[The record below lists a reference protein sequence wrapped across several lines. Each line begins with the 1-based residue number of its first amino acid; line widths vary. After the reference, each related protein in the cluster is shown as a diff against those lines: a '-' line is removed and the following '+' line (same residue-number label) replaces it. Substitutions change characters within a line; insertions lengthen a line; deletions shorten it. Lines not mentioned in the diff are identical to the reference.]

1 MEEAGDTQR
10 SPRDSPEY
18 DIFEDARTNEECS
31 SYSQSDELAE
41 IISMGPTATRGG
53 DPTISITS
61 NNHCPFEGSGGV
73 SLRMTHPN
81 EDWLQEQVNQE
92 LLDQGATIPITNIN
106 IGDVNEL
113 NEWPNVHV
121 DGHVTKR
128 MPNGERGEEPLAGNT
143 DCQDQDTTPTLAPLK
158 ANLPTEV
165 PALVNALQDT
175 DSSSTDHQE
184 EYQSSA
190 RHTTGLTS
198 RNIAL
203 GMFYGMTLMML
214 LHMLIPTTMYQGVNL
229 AVRALD
235 ETNLFSFTQCGP
247 RIRENY
253 ENVTRLARTLLDFV
267 ARRAGLHRP

>member
-1 MEEAGDTQR
+1 M
-10 SPRDSPEY
+10 
-18 DIFEDARTNEECS
+18 FEDARSNEGHFS
-31 SYSQSDELAE
+31 HLQSDEVAE
-41 IISMGPTATRGG
+41 ISMGPTATRGE

-61 NNHCPFEGSGGV
+61 NNHCPLRDPYTNSGFSQNKIRSIQGHPTEGSGVV
-73 SLRMTHPN
+73 SLHMTHPN

-92 LLDQGATIPITNIN
+92 LLDQGAMIPIANIN
-106 IGDVNEL
+106 TGDVTE
-113 NEWPNVHV
+113 
-121 DGHVTKR
+121 R
-128 MPNGERGEEPLAGNT
+128 MPSGERGEGPLAGNT
-143 DCQDQDTTPTLAPLK
+143 GCQDKDTTPTLAPLK

-253 ENVTRLARTLLDFV
+253 ENVTRLARMLLDFV